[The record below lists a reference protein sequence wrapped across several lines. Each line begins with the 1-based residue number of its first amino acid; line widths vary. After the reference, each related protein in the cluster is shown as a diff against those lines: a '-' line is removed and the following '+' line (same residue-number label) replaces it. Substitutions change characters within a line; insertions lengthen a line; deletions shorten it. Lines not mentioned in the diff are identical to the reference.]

1 MAQKAAITAL
11 TRALNT
17 WSDAKHAF
25 GVEHAHSAIWKE
37 QGLLTHKENI
47 QYDVHLP
54 KSMAIIL
61 CKGHQKGSTVQETGD
76 KMADQVAEQ
85 AVEECF
91 NSRL

>member
-1 MAQKAAITAL
+1 MITEGPFKATEVKPFL
-11 TRALNT
+11 RCDM
-17 WSDAKHAF
+17 S
-25 GVEHAHSAIWKE
+25 VS
-37 QGLLTHKENI
+37 
-47 QYDVHLP
+47 LP

-91 NSRL
+91 NSRR